1 MIEICCIDLS
11 HSYFQRSY
19 VKPVII
25 YRDMKHVM
33 RQRPAL
39 RKQRQVIIAR
49 FYDKLSEFSQ
59 ILIDSIIYS
68 NP

>member
-1 MIEICCIDLS
+1 MIKICCIDLS
-11 HSYFQRSY
+11 HSNFQRSY

-39 RKQRQVIIAR
+39 RKQRQVITAK
-49 FYDKLSEFSQ
+49 FYEKLSEFSQ
-59 ILIDSIIYS
+59 IQIYSIIYS

>member
-11 HSYFQRSY
+11 PYYFQRSY

-39 RKQRQVIIAR
+39 RKQRQVIIAQ
-49 FYDKLSEFSQ
+49 FYEILSEFSQ
-59 ILIDSIIYS
+59 IQIYSIVYS

>member
-1 MIEICCIDLS
+1 MIKICCIDLS

-25 YRDMKHVM
+25 YRYMKHVM

-39 RKQRQVIIAR
+39 RKQRQVIIAQ
-49 FYDKLSEFSQ
+49 FYEKLSEFSQ
-59 ILIDSIIYS
+59 IQIDGIIYS

>member
-1 MIEICCIDLS
+1 MIKICCIDLS

-25 YRDMKHVM
+25 YRDMKHVI

-39 RKQRQVIIAR
+39 RKQRQVIIAQ
-49 FYDKLSEFSQ
+49 FYEQLSKFSQ
-59 ILIDSIIYS
+59 MQIYSIIY
-68 NP
+68 PKP

>member
-39 RKQRQVIIAR
+39 RKQRQVIIAQ
-49 FYDKLSEFSQ
+49 FYKKLSEFSQ
-59 ILIDSIIYS
+59 IQIHSIIYS